1 MGTAVK
7 YVAAL
12 NVDTKLVKCFV
23 YAVFRES
30 SRVEVVGSAY
40 DHVSDP
46 PPPRRASNN
55 LLTLLSL

>member
-1 MGTAVK
+1 MMGTAVK

-40 DHVSDP
+40 DHVSETH
-46 PPPRRASNN
+46 RRASNN